1 MHLGG
6 LRGAPRFGC
15 HRVSL
20 VPSHSQG
27 PQGCTRVPQGRG
39 AAACALLPL
48 GALASVLL

>member
-15 HRVSL
+15 HSVSL

-27 PQGCTRVPQGRG
+27 PQGYAGVPEGRG
-39 AAACALLPL
+39 AAVCALLPL
-48 GALASVLL
+48 SVLASVLL